1 MFAYALYAHTWIEHR
16 KQGQNWLQ
24 KIIYYCLHNV
34 TNTYV
39 YYTFIYM

>member
-1 MFAYALYAHTWIEHR
+1 MFAYALYEHTWIEHC

-24 KIIYYCLHNV
+24 KIIYYCLHV

-39 YYTFIYM
+39 YTFV